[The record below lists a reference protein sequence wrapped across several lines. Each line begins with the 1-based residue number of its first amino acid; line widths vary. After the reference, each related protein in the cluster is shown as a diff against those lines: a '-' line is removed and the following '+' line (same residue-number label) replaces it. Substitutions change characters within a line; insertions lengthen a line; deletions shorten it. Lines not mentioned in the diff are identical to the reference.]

1 MHSAPESL
9 RRPRPSY
16 AAGGAVLTPAPSPH
30 PHGSSLLVE
39 AIVLDLVEQRLVAD
53 LQDLGRL
60 GLVAAGLAQDLLD
73 HLGLHGPGG
82 RAAGFLEAPDGRQA
96 FLGRTR
102 RRTQADVL
110 GKDLVAIAENDGPL
124 DAILQLADVPGPW
137 MMHHDLLR
145 FRRDRQALSLQLP
158 AVHRDRKSTR
168 LNSSH
173 GYISYAVFCLKKK
186 KNIA

>member
-145 FRRDRQALSLQLP
+145 FRRDRQALSLQLL
-158 AVHRDRKSTR
+158 AVHREKMLDEQRDV
-168 LNSSH
+168 LP
-173 GYISYAVFCLKKK
+173 AVAKRRGEERE
-186 KNIA
+186 NRR